1 MSTSTIVAR
10 AKATGHHV
18 LKIHGY
24 SHTKALVAT
33 GEHVLSCGFPVG
45 GRTWRIMYYPNGK
58 AKEQADW
65 ISVGL
70 IFEPDASMAAVKACF
85 RFSVLDMNGEP
96 VAAYTS
102 TCHAIRTFPSP
113 GRNDGWSFHCFVKK
127 LDLETSPHLRNDG
140 FAIRCDI
147 DVMSDADGGLHL
159 RVEEKFLD
167 VPEPDL
173 HAHLARLL
181 HTKEGADAEFKV
193 AGGETFSAH
202 RCILAAR
209 SPVFKAELSSSTTGT
224 CIQIDD
230 MDATAFCAFLHFIY
244 TDALPEM
251 TVPAVA
257 RQLLAAADR
266 YQVARLK
273 LVCQD
278 KLSRSLEQI
287 IDSATTA
294 QLPRNHGTHRWLMG
308 WCFKFLN
315 LLRLQRQPP
324 QCSLH
329 STSISVD
336 KACNDATTPTP
347 SASVIVISE
356 ARGHHELK
364 IEGYTRTKLMLANG
378 QYFCSGEFQV
388 GGHTW
393 RLKYYPNGHS
403 LESTSYVS
411 MLLESTSIGTTD
423 DHVHGEVELSIGLPG
438 HAGDS
443 IRMCTFYDNKCTFS
457 KQDKGVCS
465 DRFVTRAELE
475 RSR

>member
-1 MSTSTIVAR
+1 M
-10 AKATGHHV
+10 
-18 LKIHGY
+18 
-24 SHTKALVAT
+24 
-33 GEHVLSCGFPVG
+33 
-45 GRTWRIMYYPNGK
+45 
-58 AKEQADW
+58 
-65 ISVGL
+65 
-70 IFEPDASMAAVKACF
+70 
-85 RFSVLDMNGEP
+85 
-96 VAAYTS
+96 
-102 TCHAIRTFPSP
+102 
-113 GRNDGWSFHCFVKK
+113 
-127 LDLETSPHLRNDG
+127 
-140 FAIRCDI
+140 
-147 DVMSDADGGLHL
+147 
-159 RVEEKFLD
+159 
-167 VPEPDL
+167 PEPDL

-244 TDALPEM
+244 TDALPGM

-329 STSISVD
+329 STS
-336 KACNDATTPTP
+336 T

-364 IEGYTRTKLMLANG
+364 IEEATRG
-378 QYFCSGEFQV
+378 
-388 GGHTW
+388 
-393 RLKYYPNGHS
+393 
-403 LESTSYVS
+403 
-411 MLLESTSIGTTD
+411 
-423 DHVHGEVELSIGLPG
+423 
-438 HAGDS
+438 
-443 IRMCTFYDNKCTFS
+443 
-457 KQDKGVCS
+457 
-465 DRFVTRAELE
+465 
-475 RSR
+475 RS